1 MNAAIPYVVL
11 AFSVITGGM
20 AAASLVQSS
29 EERWVRQSLFYTYG
43 TFLFYAIL
51 SVIGIFVLIGMYQSG
66 SLTGIVVTT
75 AAGGGLSV
83 LFGQDFAA
91 LGRGVGP
98 IAVNQAR
105 KAGYLGELSKEEGA
119 ATAGFAAAAAA
130 AGSAV
135 AGSAASRKYRRQV
148 GHGRYHT

>member
-20 AAASLVQSS
+20 ASASLVQSS
-29 EERWVRQSLFYTYG
+29 EERWARQSFFYKYG
-43 TFLFYAIL
+43 TFFFYAIL
-51 SVIGIFVLIGMYQSG
+51 SVIGIFVLMGMYQSG

-98 IAVNQAR
+98 IAVDQAR
-105 KAGYLGELSKEEGA
+105 RAGYLEKLSKEEGS
-119 ATAGFAAAAAA
+119 TAGFAAAAGA

-135 AGSAASRKYRRQV
+135 VGSAASRKYRRQV